1 MADLLECV
9 IQIKAL
15 ADTPRRLAL
24 RLRESHAREAFD
36 AGPVLRGL
44 LVYESWLQS
53 AIEAGRSA
61 TDAEVGAEPVFEAT
75 CDVAPASTESP
86 EILIA
91 RFASLRAVTVQRLD
105 SYTAAQLS
113 STVLVAGRGRTT
125 VADLVALAL
134 AHDTDSIAA
143 IVRS

>member
-24 RLRESHAREAFD
+24 RLRESHGRGAFD

-44 LVYESWLQS
+44 LAYESWLQES
-53 AIEAGRSA
+53 IEAGSSA
-61 TDAEVGAEPVFEAT
+61 TDAEVGAEPVDAASGL
-75 CDVAPASTESP
+75 VAGSAEPP
-86 EILIA
+86 EILMA
-91 RFASLRAVTVQRLD
+91 RFAAIRTVTVRNLD
-105 SYTAAQLS
+105 TLTATQLS
-113 STVLVAGRGRTT
+113 STVLVARRGRTT

-134 AHDTDSIAA
+134 AHDTDSIAR